1 MVVREGDHIL
11 GRKEDVGLVT
21 VAGARDG
28 ESI

>member
-11 GRKEDVGLVT
+11 GRKEAVGLVT

-28 ESI
+28 ERI